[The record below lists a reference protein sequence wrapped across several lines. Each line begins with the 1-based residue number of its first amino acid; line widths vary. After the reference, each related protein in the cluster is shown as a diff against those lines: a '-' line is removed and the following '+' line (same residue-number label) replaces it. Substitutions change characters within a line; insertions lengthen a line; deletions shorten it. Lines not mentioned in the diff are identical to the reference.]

1 MNKVIYILKKIKNLF
16 IKSNNLHKESSIE
29 DKKEKI
35 ETFNKG
41 IEDIIKN
48 HPDKEMAQKALKSIN
63 EFKDF
68 RTSLLTESDRG
79 SVLMAAAFIEDK
91 ITQLLETYMVQNNT
105 IQKKIFEGNGAL
117 ATFSSKIDI
126 SFLLG
131 LIPKNVYNDLGVLRK
146 LRNDFAHNAKAIT
159 FQTEYIKDRCTS
171 FSVVAKTGL
180 RDDTR
185 AYFLRSMTTIL
196 TCINMKMD
204 SFERCQE
211 EDEFNTTN
219 IDAGMKSAADILKD

>member
-1 MNKVIYILKKIKNLF
+1 VKNKIKKIEEVNQ
-16 IKSNNLHKESSIE
+16 
-29 DKKEKI
+29 KI
-35 ETFNKG
+35 Q
-41 IEDIIKN
+41 DIIKN
-48 HPDKEMAQKALKSIN
+48 HPDQEMAQKSLKDIT
-63 EFKDF
+63 EFQDF
-68 RTSLLTESDRG
+68 RNSLLIESDRG

-91 ITQLLETYMVQNNT
+91 ITILLETYMVQNSR

-131 LIPKNVYNDLGVLRK
+131 LIPKNIYNDLGILRK

-159 FQTEYIKDRCTS
+159 FETDYIKDRCNALE
-171 FSVVAKTGL
+171 VVGKVAL
-180 RDDTR
+180 RDNTK

-204 SFERCQE
+204 SFEQCQE
-211 EDEFNTTN
+211 ESDFDTTFL
-219 IDAGMKSAADILKD
+219 DKGMEEISSILKG

>member
-1 MNKVIYILKKIKNLF
+1 MKDKIEKLEAVNKSLQDL
-16 IKSNNLHKESSIE
+16 IKS
-29 DKKEKI
+29 
-35 ETFNKG
+35 
-41 IEDIIKN
+41 
-48 HPDKEMAQKALKSIN
+48 HPDTEMAQRELESMQ
-63 EFKDF
+63 EYQDFK
-68 RTSLLTESDRG
+68 TSLLTESDRG

-91 ITQLLETYMVQNNT
+91 ITKLLKTYMVHNQT

-131 LIPKNVYNDLGVLRK
+131 LIPKNIYNDLGVLRK
-146 LRNDFAHNAKAIT
+146 LRNDFAHNAKPIT
-159 FQTEYIKDRCTS
+159 FQTDYIIDRCNALQVLS
-171 FSVVAKTGL
+171 KVAL
-180 RDDTR
+180 RNDTK

-211 EDEFNTTN
+211 ENAFDTTMF
-219 IDAGMKSAADILKD
+219 DDGMKNVADILKS

>member
-1 MNKVIYILKKIKNLF
+1 VK
-16 IKSNNLHKESSIE
+16 
-29 DKKEKI
+29 DKI
-35 ETFNKG
+35 EKLEAVNKS
-41 IEDIIKN
+41 IQDLIKN
-48 HPDKEMAQKALKSIN
+48 HPDSEMAQKELKSIQ
-63 EFKDF
+63 EFQDF

-91 ITQLLETYMVQNNT
+91 ITQLLETYMINDTT
-105 IQKKIFEGNGAL
+105 IQKKIFGGNGAL

-131 LIPKNVYNDLGVLRK
+131 LIPKNIYNDLGVLRK
-146 LRNDFAHNAKAIT
+146 LRNDFAHNAKSIT
-159 FQTEYIKDRCTS
+159 FQTDYIKDRCNALQ
-171 FSVVAKTGL
+171 VVSNVAL

-196 TCINMKMD
+196 SCINMKMN

-211 EDEFNTTN
+211 EDDFDFTVLNE
-219 IDAGMKSAADILKD
+219 GMEVVSDILKT